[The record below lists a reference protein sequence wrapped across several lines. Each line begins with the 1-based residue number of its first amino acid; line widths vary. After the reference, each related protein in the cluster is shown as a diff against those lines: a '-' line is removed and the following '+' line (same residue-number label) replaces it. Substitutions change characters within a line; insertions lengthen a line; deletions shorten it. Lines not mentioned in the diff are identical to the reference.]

1 MGGAGGV
8 RDRTGRTGVGARPP
22 RLTRRVRAVVA
33 VGCWLVVWQVA
44 SVALDQPI
52 LLVGPWEVL
61 VRLVELVPT
70 GAFWVTVGRTLADV
84 VLGFTAAA
92 LVAVAL
98 AAAAAA
104 SRWVDALLAPL
115 IATTRAT
122 PVVAFII
129 LVLLWTDASHLATV
143 VAFLMAL
150 PVLYTNVLEGIAHRD
165 ARLLEM
171 TRVFAV
177 PWPRRVAA
185 VDVPGVLP
193 YFVAGCRTG
202 IGLAWKS
209 GIAAEVIGLPA
220 GTIGEQMYQAKLF
233 LATAD
238 LLAWTVVVVVL
249 AALTERVVL
258 ALLERARRRLAGE
271 PPPPLVGRAGG
282 AR

>member
-1 MGGAGGV
+1 MSDTG
-8 RDRTGRTGVGARPP
+8 GRTDEGPLAR
-22 RLTRRVRAVVA
+22 RARTAAAVA
-33 VGCWLVVWQVA
+33 CWLVVWQVA
-44 SVALDQPI
+44 ALALGQPI
-52 LLVGPWEVL
+52 LLVGPWDVV

-70 GAFWVTVGRTLADV
+70 GELWATVGRTLTNVA
-84 VLGFTAAA
+84 LGFTLA
-92 LVAVAL
+92 LVAAVAL

-104 SRWVDALLAPL
+104 WRWADALLAPL
-115 IATTRAT
+115 VSTIRAT

-129 LVLLWTDASHLATV
+129 LVLLWTDSARLALV

-150 PVLYTNVLEGIAHRD
+150 PVLYVNVLEGVRQRD
-165 ARLLEM
+165 ERLLEM

-177 PWPRRVAA
+177 PWPRRLAA
-185 VDVPGVLP
+185 VDAPGVLP
-193 YFVAGCRTG
+193 YLVAGCRTG

-220 GTIGEQMYQAKLF
+220 GSIGEQMYQAKLF

-258 ALLERARRRLAGE
+258 ALLERARRALAAGDR
-271 PPPPLVGRAGG
+271 VVAGG
-282 AR
+282 SGR

>member
-1 MGGAGGV
+1 MRGVGERAGPTRVGV
-8 RDRTGRTGVGARPP
+8 RSR
-22 RLTRRVRAVVA
+22 RLTRRTRVLVA
-33 VGCWLVVWQVA
+33 VAGWLVVWQVA
-44 SVALDQPI
+44 SLVLDQPI

-61 VRLVELVPT
+61 ARLVELVPT
-70 GAFWVTVGRTLADV
+70 GAFWATVARTLADV
-84 VLGFTAAA
+84 AVGFTGAAV
-92 LVAVAL
+92 VAVAL
-98 AAAAAA
+98 ASAAAA
-104 SRWVDALLAPL
+104 SRWADAFLAPL
-115 IATTRAT
+115 VATIRAT

-129 LVLLWTDASHLATV
+129 LVLLWTRASNLAAV

-238 LLAWTVVVVVL
+238 LFAWTSVVVVL
-249 AALTERVVL
+249 AAVTERVVL
-258 ALLERARRRLAGE
+258 ALLEDARHRLAGGPVATAADE
-271 PPPPLVGRAGG
+271 AGG
-282 AR
+282 VR

>member
-1 MGGAGGV
+1 VTDASEV
-8 RDRTGRTGVGARPP
+8 VGARAPV
-22 RLTRRVRAVVA
+22 RRGRFLVA
-33 VGCWLVVWQVA
+33 VACWLVVWQVGA
-44 SVALDQPI
+44 VALGQPI
-52 LLVGPWEVL
+52 LLVGPWDVA

-70 GAFWVTVGRTLADV
+70 GTFWATVARTLAGV

-92 LVAVAL
+92 VAGVLL
-98 AAAAAA
+98 AAASAA
-104 SRWVDALLAPL
+104 SSWADAMLAPL
-115 IATTRAT
+115 ISTIRAT

-129 LVLLWTDASHLATV
+129 LLLLWTDSSRLAAV

-150 PVLYTNVLEGIAHRD
+150 PIMYTNVLEGIRNRD
-165 ARLLEM
+165 RRLLEM

-177 PWPRRVAA
+177 PWPRRVLA

-202 IGLAWKS
+202 VGLAWKS

-238 LLAWTVVVVVL
+238 LFAWTVVVVVL

-271 PPPPLVGRAGG
+271 PAPPLIDPAGG